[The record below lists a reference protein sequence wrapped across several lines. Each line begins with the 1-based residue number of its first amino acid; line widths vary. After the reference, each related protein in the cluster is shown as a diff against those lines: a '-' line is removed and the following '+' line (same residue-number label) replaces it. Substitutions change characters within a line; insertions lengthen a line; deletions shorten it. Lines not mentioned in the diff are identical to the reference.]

1 MKNRKIIIFGIVSI
15 VLVLAGLVTSYID
28 SARVRNSIEPKFAIK
43 ITTDGGNK
51 VTYWGLGYK
60 VIRYPSVSPNE
71 PYKNNLGVKYGSWF
85 MRYELSN
92 HESIDIELL
101 MDGKTI
107 QVSRTRDIEFIIGLL
122 EDSKYINELC
132 DGINSHKIVL
142 DDETYYIKDGCG
154 EIQKGRKQA
163 KISQEDLNKF
173 LKIIDDYNENDVN
186 DEEPDEKEAQI
197 IETINTSFTTYYK
210 MSDGTWQWNSNSYK
224 YRLEITGRMPYA
236 IKDTTYVYLSN
247 SENMTF
253 QEAYL
258 ATGLS
263 SSTTDYF
270 SIEDAVLVEFFN
282 VE

>member
-1 MKNRKIIIFGIVSI
+1 MKNRKIIIIGIISVI
-15 VLVLAGLVTSYID
+15 LIIAGLVTSYID

-51 VTYWGLGYK
+51 ITYWGLGYK

-92 HESIDIELL
+92 YENIDIELL
-101 MDGKTI
+101 VEGKTI

-142 DDETYYIKDGCG
+142 DDEIYYIKDGCG

-163 KISQEDLNKF
+163 KISKEDLNKF
-173 LKIIDDYNENDVN
+173 LKIIDNYNEIDVN
-186 DEEPDEKEAQI
+186 DEGTDEKETQI
-197 IETINTSFTTYYK
+197 IETINTTFATYYK
-210 MSDGTWQWNSNSYK
+210 MSDGRWQMNGNSYK

-236 IKDTTYVYLSN
+236 VKDTTYVYLSN
-247 SENMTF
+247 IEDITF
-253 QEAYL
+253 QRAYL
-258 ATGLS
+258 ASGLS
-263 SSTTDYF
+263 SSTADYF